1 MRIGQLNAPVHRG
14 ARLLPLLLCLGLV
27 AKGQNLASS
36 NPLVI
41 KAVPQYLV
49 VSGYWVELE
58 QQRSHHPQQSFTL
71 TPQLYLGP
79 AGQPNRAP
87 YYYYWSPE
95 GQRENEKVRGFG
107 LQGQHR
113 FYLKASKTTYPTGWY
128 VSYGPHFQVFQMV
141 YHTRAWQERTD
152 SDGLVYSEYGLVKHT
167 STINRYGGSVQVGY
181 QAPLLPGRVS
191 LDLYAGVGLRQ
202 SYGGAAY
209 RVGTSDYGHRGWYFP
224 GGVKVGLALR

>member
-1 MRIGQLNAPVHRG
+1 MSISQLNALVRRG
-14 ARLLPLLLCLGLV
+14 TRLLPLLLGLALV
-27 AKGQNLASS
+27 AKGQDIASS
-36 NPLVI
+36 NSLVV
-41 KAVPQYLV
+41 KVVPQYLV

-58 QQRSHHPQQSFTL
+58 QQRSQHPRQSFTL

-79 AGQPNRAP
+79 LGRPDGAP

-95 GQRENEKVRGFG
+95 GQWENQKVHGFG

-141 YHTRAWQERTD
+141 YHTRAWQERQGP
-152 SDGLVYSEYGLVKHT
+152 DGLVYSEYGLVKHT
-167 STINRYGGSVQVGY
+167 TTINRYGGSVQVGY
-181 QAPLLPGRVS
+181 QAPLSPGRVS

-202 SYGGAAY
+202 SHGGAAY
-209 RVGTSDYGHRGWYFP
+209 RVGSSDYGHRGWYFP
-224 GGVKVGLALR
+224 GGVKLGVALR